1 MQSFWTL
8 EINGE
13 SRELPPV
20 RDIGELLKVLGVA
33 PDRIAIE
40 VNRRIIRKIDWERT
54 PLHDRDR
61 IEIVQFVGGG

>member
-1 MQSFWTL
+1 
-8 EINGE
+8 
-13 SRELPPV
+13 V